1 VPPRRELPQ
10 LRDRQRAS
18 PEGLVNDD
26 NILHLPWRSAAQI
39 PPREDRDWVT
49 STELVEES
57 GISYRQADYWTRT
70 GLIRPLEAAN
80 PGSGCIRRFPEDQ
93 ITRATTIRDLLVAGI
108 ALQII
113 REVIDQVTE
122 HHAVRLGAITITH
135 HPKETA

>member
-1 VPPRRELPQ
+1 MT
-10 LRDRQRAS
+10 
-18 PEGLVNDD
+18 DD
-26 NILHLPWRSAAQI
+26 NIRHLPWRSATQI

-70 GLIRPLEAAN
+70 GLISPLEAAN
-80 PGSGCIRRFPEDQ
+80 PGSGCIRRFPGHELE
-93 ITRATTIRDLLVAGI
+93 RARVIADLLTAGI
-108 ALQII
+108 SLQII
-113 REVIDQVTE
+113 RQVIDQVTE